1 MFMSKY
7 AALLNFYS
15 SAYILVMSQ
24 KNKNRK

>member
-15 SAYILVMSQ
+15 NAYILVMAQ
-24 KNKNRK
+24 KNKNTK